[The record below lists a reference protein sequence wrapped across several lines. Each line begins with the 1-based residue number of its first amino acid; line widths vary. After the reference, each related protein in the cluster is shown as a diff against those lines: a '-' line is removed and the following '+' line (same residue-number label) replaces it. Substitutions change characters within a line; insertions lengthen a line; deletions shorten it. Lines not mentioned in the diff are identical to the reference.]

1 MMTNP
6 ETPQETPPS
15 DEQGRREILL
25 RLEAQEK
32 KLAELQPV
40 SRSAMRDLQD
50 SLGLQAAAI
59 DSIRTDLK
67 RLEDLVAWVVDLLE
81 AVQSNA
87 LDHPPGINAA
97 DEKPAH

>member
-6 ETPQETPPS
+6 ELSPPDAQWRS
-15 DEQGRREILL
+15 EILL

-32 KLAELQPV
+32 KLAELQPI
-40 SRSAMRDLQD
+40 SKGAMRDVQD

-59 DSIRTDLK
+59 DSLRADLK

-81 AVQSNA
+81 VLQSNA
-87 LDHPPGINAA
+87 LDQPPGTITG